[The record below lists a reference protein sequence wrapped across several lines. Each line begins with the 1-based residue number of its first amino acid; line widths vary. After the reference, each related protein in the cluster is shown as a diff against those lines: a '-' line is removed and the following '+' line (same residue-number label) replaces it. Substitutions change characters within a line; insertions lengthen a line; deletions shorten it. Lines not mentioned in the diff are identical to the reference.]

1 MSVSLAM
8 SDLKPDINES
18 IRFLSAI
25 HPDRLRIITTIDA
38 KRRLETKAF
47 GPKETEKMAAFI
59 AAYQNQRNYYYA
71 FNVLSPSAIGTT
83 KASKADIEAAIG
95 FHVDIDAKEDAPL
108 QQELDRILGVL
119 KAYPIRPSLT
129 VYSGGG
135 YQALWLL
142 KEPFVLGDDARIAEI
157 EGRNFALA
165 KDLCGDKAHN
175 IDRILRLPGTINVPD
190 AGKLKKGR
198 VPAVARIVSWN

>member
-1 MSVSLAM
+1 MASLE
-8 SDLKPDINES
+8 PDIDES

-71 FNVLSPSAIGTT
+71 FNILSPSAIGAI

-95 FHVDIDAKEDAPL
+95 LHVDVDAKKDAPL
-108 QQELDRILGVL
+108 QQELDRILGML

-142 KEPFVLGDDARIAEI
+142 KEPFALNDDARIAEI
-157 EGRNFALA
+157 ESRNFTLGQE
-165 KDLCGDKAHN
+165 LGGDKAHN
-175 IDRILRLPGTINVPD
+175 VDRILRLPGTINVPD

-198 VPAVARIVSWN
+198 VPAVAKVLSWN

>member
-1 MSVSLAM
+1 MPELI
-8 SDLKPDINES
+8 PDINES
-18 IRFLSAI
+18 INFLCAI
-25 HPDRLRIITTIDA
+25 HPNRLRIITTIDE

-71 FNVLSPSAIGTT
+71 FNILSPSAIGSI

-95 FHVDIDAKEDAPL
+95 FHVDVDAKKDAPL
-108 QQELDRILGVL
+108 QQELDRILDVL
-119 KAYPIRPSLT
+119 KAYPARPSIT

-142 KEPFVLGDDARIAEI
+142 KEPFALNGDAARIAEI
-157 EGRNFALA
+157 ENRNFTLGQE
-165 KDLCGDKAHN
+165 LGGDN
-175 IDRILRLPGTINVPD
+175 TQNVDRILRLPGTINVPD

-198 VPAVARIVSWN
+198 VPAVARIVSWS